1 MTGRGARRRS
11 WWGWG
16 WEDQAL
22 TDQECV
28 SFGAQIPGLPES
40 PLPIPSVA
48 DLDLPAPRIRVPGSL
63 AQAMADDPSA
73 RASHDY
79 GKAYRD
85 VVRALHHRIDSVPD
99 IVAHPVSEDDVVDVL
114 DWAAHEDVADLL
126 VESGARSVTVDA
138 VEASSGVAKSTLYRH
153 FSSRR
158 TTHRRDH
165 IDTARHHRP
174 GRHQRCRTGA
184 PPTGL
189 FSGRSVPT
197 RSGPAYSQRCSR
209 CGPRCRSSTSSS
221 PPTR

>member
-1 MTGRGARRRS
+1 MVGLGLGRPGPHRPGVRQLRCPDPGSPRVAPADPIGRRPRPSRSPNQGAGLAGPSDGRRSERTRIARLRQGLPRRRPGPAPPHRFRPRHRGAPCLRRRCGRRARLGRSRRCGRPTRRIGSALGDRRRRRS
-11 WWGWG
+11 
-16 WEDQAL
+16 E
-22 TDQECV
+22 
-28 SFGAQIPGLPES
+28 FGSRQVD
-40 PLPIPSVA
+40 PLPP
-48 DLDLPAPRIRVPGSL
+48 LFL
-63 AQAMADDPSA
+63 A
-73 RASHDY
+73 
-79 GKAYRD
+79 
-85 VVRALHHRIDSVPD
+85 
-99 IVAHPVSEDDVVDVL
+99 
-114 DWAAHEDVADLL
+114 
-126 VESGARSVTVDA
+126 
-138 VEASSGVAKSTLYRH
+138 
-153 FSSRR
+153 RR